1 MRSSQTSHLGRVDEA
16 SAKAVVATDSVSA
29 DADCDNGKRRLP
41 CRGMRRPEACRR
53 GALVA
58 REARE
63 EAKSVEQSAR
73 PGRTSFFG
81 SSRLGNGADLLH
93 QAKLVLDGPRL
104 GDLAFLY
111 AVEGDA
117 REFHLLA
124 GRSDA
129 HIFPLM
135 GGAAPPASHHH
146 VSFSYEV
153 LNGAYHVREALPE
166 ICCLLLSSLGLP
178 GCIEFLC
185 CVEIPGMVPEFFLL
199 PTYHGFVLFRRHLR
213 LLLPE
218 VRFPLAD
225 HNTWCMVPLEDIRC
239 TLALSPTERSARK
252 RRQEWNSYRL
262 LVGGSQLDTRWERQP
277 ACGAIGT
284 FNEGHHRSAQGPVDP
299 LPCPLLPD
307 AARERVA
314 EHELPIRYGCRRRC
328 NLLGALLCDLL
339 VGDSLGELTDP
350 KPTRVPGGAVGR
362 QDVVGSY
369 GLVRVGHC
377 RVFPEKKRTVVSQ
390 AFEEPVG
397 VFGLHL

>member
-1 MRSSQTSHLGRVDEA
+1 MRSSQTSHLGRVGEA

-41 CRGMRRPEACRR
+41 CRSMRRPDACRR

-81 SSRLGNGADLLH
+81 SSRLGNGAALLH

-135 GGAAPPASHHH
+135 SGAAPPASHHH

-213 LLLPE
+213 LLLPS
-218 VRFPLAD
+218 PLSTCGPQRTV
-225 HNTWCMVPLEDIRC
+225 HRVTRRC
-239 TLALSPTERSARK
+239 PVHPSHYALTERSAR
-252 RRQEWNSYRL
+252 RRRRKLWPIIARWIVPVPLRAAALRRACPPPPSSPQSCPRPPDLWNGL
-262 LVGGSQLDTRWERQP
+262 QTRP
-277 ACGAIGT
+277 ACPSGLPPRTRPGACPETRTGWPPPPLR
-284 FNEGHHRSAQGPVDP
+284 RSAQ
-299 LPCPLLPD
+299 
-307 AARERVA
+307 RWYQR
-314 EHELPIRYGCRRRC
+314 
-328 NLLGALLCDLL
+328 
-339 VGDSLGELTDP
+339 S
-350 KPTRVPGGAVGR
+350 PGR
-362 QDVVGSY
+362 HDVS
-369 GLVRVGHC
+369 RPRH
-377 RVFPEKKRTVVSQ
+377 
-390 AFEEPVG
+390 A
-397 VFGLHL
+397 